1 MKILMTSTP
10 ATGHINLLLAI
21 GRMVMT
27 EGHEPVFLSG
37 TRLRDRIEGAGVRFS
52 ALAPEA
58 DIDLCDIS
66 TVAPELAAIPPG
78 LEWLRVASER
88 FFIDRI
94 APQHESLI
102 VGDNA
107 MFGVLP
113 MLLGPRAEP
122 PVVLCGTFF
131 LHWTRSDGAPHLLGL
146 PPAASPADRK
156 SYAANAADYDR
167 TVDQPVTCRL
177 NKVLKELGARPA
189 RLPMLHSVMALADAY
204 MQLTAPSFKYPPP
217 MQSTVHFVGTPPIIS
232 KLATLPPWADEL
244 DGSRKVVL
252 VTQATFANHNLGLVA
267 APTLAALAN
276 EPDILV
282 VATIG
287 DDRSTRSTAR
297 PAGNARVSSYLPLE
311 WPAEGRRHGH
321 QRRLRHRQPGSELRH
336 APRH

>member
-1 MKILMTSTP
+1 MKILMASTP

-21 GRMVMT
+21 GRMAMA

-78 LEWLRVASER
+78 LERLRVASER

-102 VGDNA
+102 VRDNA

-131 LHWTRSDGAPHLLGL
+131 PHWGPAPTARRTSLG
-146 PPAASPADRK
+146 
-156 SYAANAADYDR
+156 
-167 TVDQPVTCRL
+167 CRL
-177 NKVLKELGARPA
+177 RLARP
-189 RLPMLHSVMALADAY
+189 
-204 MQLTAPSFKYPPP
+204 T
-217 MQSTVHFVGTPPIIS
+217 
-232 KLATLPPWADEL
+232 E
-244 DGSRKVVL
+244 KV
-252 VTQATFANHNLGLVA
+252 TR
-267 APTLAALAN
+267 PTLRTTTGQSIGPSHAA
-276 EPDILV
+276 
-282 VATIG
+282 
-287 DDRSTRSTAR
+287 
-297 PAGNARVSSYLPLE
+297 
-311 WPAEGRRHGH
+311 
-321 QRRLRHRQPGSELRH
+321 
-336 APRH
+336 